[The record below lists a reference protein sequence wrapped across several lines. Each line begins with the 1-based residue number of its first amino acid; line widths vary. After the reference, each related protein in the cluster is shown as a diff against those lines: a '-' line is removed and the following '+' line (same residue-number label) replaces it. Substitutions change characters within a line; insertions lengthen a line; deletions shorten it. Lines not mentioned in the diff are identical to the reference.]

1 MEYDL
6 CELEEWT
13 TLSLA
18 SYVSLFVSFHVSEY
32 TLRSKTLKGSAKAF
46 SVEHDWS
53 PRKSTRALLPALA
66 TVVLSF
72 GDFYLLN
79 CAF

>member
-1 MEYDL
+1 M
-6 CELEEWT
+6 EEWT

-66 TVVLSF
+66 TRPPIRRF
-72 GDFYLLN
+72 LL
-79 CAF
+79 AKLRFLAALAH